1 MLAIGLGLFAG
12 VSWSVH
18 DLLARKFANSVGS
31 YTMAVCT
38 MVAGSLLLGGYV
50 LWNSQIWHAGSET
63 LALVLVLGVIYAIA
77 VSSLFK
83 AFSMAPVSIVG
94 PFTAG
99 YPALIVLWGLIAGLT
114 PSALQGLA
122 VVLILAGAIVVGRTG
137 PDDGGLKSVAKEQRV
152 PLFLFCLL
160 AVLCFAAAAVLGQV
174 ISQTLGEI
182 ETTALCRIPAA
193 FFLLPFAF
201 AEKPAVAKIDSAA
214 WRGIA
219 AMALLDVAAV
229 AGINYL
235 GRLPGKEFGAM
246 GISSY
251 GAISV
256 LLAMVFLKE
265 KVSPWQW
272 AGIAMI
278 VVGVCGLTVPQ

>member
-31 YTMAVCT
+31 YRMAVCT
-38 MVAGSLLLGGYV
+38 MLAGAILLGGYV
-50 LWNSQIWHAGSET
+50 LWSSQLWHASSET
-63 LALVLVLGVIYAIA
+63 LGLVLLLGVIYGIA

-83 AFSMAPVSIVG
+83 AFSLAPVSIVG

-99 YPALIVLWGLIAGLT
+99 YPALIVLWGLITGLA
-114 PSALQGLA
+114 PSLLQWLA

-137 PDDGGLKSVAKEQRV
+137 PDDGGLKSVAKGKHV
-152 PLFLFCLL
+152 PLFMFCLL
-160 AVLCFAAAAVLGQV
+160 AVLCFAAAAVLGQA
-174 ISQTLGEI
+174 ISKTLGEI

-193 FFLLPFAF
+193 LFLVPFAF
-201 AEKPAVAKIDSAA
+201 AEKPAVNKIDKAA
-214 WRGIA
+214 WGGII
-219 AMALLDVAAV
+219 AMAVLDVAAV

-256 LLAMVFLKE
+256 LLAMIFLNE
-265 KVSPWQW
+265 KVSLWQW
-272 AGIAMI
+272 LGIAMI
-278 VVGVCGLTVPQ
+278 VCGVFGLAVPQ